1 MLAYGYEVEGSNPNY
16 NNTNYTDLSYTN
28 PINQSNRETEKQEPG
43 KLDNGMIDVMDNATA
58 YMEIIRDNIE
68 YEHHMKYG
76 LRRFITCL

>member
-1 MLAYGYEVEGSNPNY
+1 QKSNPNY

-28 PINQSNRETEKQEPG
+28 PINQSDRGIEKQEPG
-43 KLDNGMIDVMDNATA
+43 KPDNGRIDVMDNATA

-76 LRRFITCL
+76 DWQDKGLYEELYEVI